1 MQLALVRKAGFIRH
15 IHKYDE
21 QYAVAAD
28 CCFRDVTALVAT
40 AQKAVVAARGASSF
54 MTGVAAAAP
63 KRAWRQ
69 KERILILE
77 LGRHS
82 GDSTLQ

>member
-1 MQLALVRKAGFIRH
+1 
-15 IHKYDE
+15 
-21 QYAVAAD
+21 
-28 CCFRDVTALVAT
+28 
-40 AQKAVVAARGASSF
+40 

-82 GDSTLQ
+82 GDSTLQWKTHEVREELMK